1 MTISLASLIREARDR
16 QGNMTQGDL
25 GNLAGTSL
33 ENITSIENGRN
44 LQPKP
49 DIIAGMARALDLSI
63 VDIYAAITGTLNNFP
78 WDRVGELDLKDTEL
92 ELMFKQ
98 VDSML
103 AGEAKDRV
111 KAFIRFTIDEERRKL
126 RREAEDKR
134 RNNSKNVDDQI
145 PAIFKNITITETTRQ
160 AMRKELSAFF
170 AEEVEGNGQLKA
182 NEARL
187 AKLERMGKNLQRLY
201 VEEEI
206 SLADFKEHRA
216 QLEAERSRLRTTVD
230 GVRQNQHLIKADF
243 EVALELATQLD
254 FLYNNGNFDQR
265 RLLCETVLKRI
276 YVEDG
281 RITKTEFNAPFAII
295 ARANGSGTVPSGG
308 AEETISRTENVSCL
322 ELLGCKGK
330 V

>member
-1 MTISLASLIREARDR
+1 MTISLASLIREARAR

-49 DIIAGMARALDLSI
+49 DIIAGMAKALDLSI

-134 RNNSKNVDDQI
+134 RNK
-145 PAIFKNITITETTRQ
+145 
-160 AMRKELSAFF
+160 
-170 AEEVEGNGQLKA
+170 
-182 NEARL
+182 
-187 AKLERMGKNLQRLY
+187 
-201 VEEEI
+201 
-206 SLADFKEHRA
+206 
-216 QLEAERSRLRTTVD
+216 
-230 GVRQNQHLIKADF
+230 
-243 EVALELATQLD
+243 
-254 FLYNNGNFDQR
+254 
-265 RLLCETVLKRI
+265 
-276 YVEDG
+276 
-281 RITKTEFNAPFAII
+281 
-295 ARANGSGTVPSGG
+295 
-308 AEETISRTENVSCL
+308 
-322 ELLGCKGK
+322 
-330 V
+330 

>member
-1 MTISLASLIREARDR
+1 MTISLANLIREARAR

-49 DIIAGMARALDLSI
+49 DIIAGLARALDLNI

-103 AGEAKDRV
+103 VGEAKDRV

-134 RNNSKNVDDQI
+134 RNK
-145 PAIFKNITITETTRQ
+145 
-160 AMRKELSAFF
+160 
-170 AEEVEGNGQLKA
+170 
-182 NEARL
+182 
-187 AKLERMGKNLQRLY
+187 
-201 VEEEI
+201 
-206 SLADFKEHRA
+206 
-216 QLEAERSRLRTTVD
+216 
-230 GVRQNQHLIKADF
+230 
-243 EVALELATQLD
+243 
-254 FLYNNGNFDQR
+254 
-265 RLLCETVLKRI
+265 
-276 YVEDG
+276 
-281 RITKTEFNAPFAII
+281 
-295 ARANGSGTVPSGG
+295 
-308 AEETISRTENVSCL
+308 
-322 ELLGCKGK
+322 
-330 V
+330 

>member
-1 MTISLASLIREARDR
+1 MTISLASLIREARAR

-49 DIIAGMARALDLSI
+49 DIIAGLARALDLNI

-103 AGEAKDRV
+103 VGEAKDRV

-134 RNNSKNVDDQI
+134 RNK
-145 PAIFKNITITETTRQ
+145 
-160 AMRKELSAFF
+160 
-170 AEEVEGNGQLKA
+170 
-182 NEARL
+182 
-187 AKLERMGKNLQRLY
+187 
-201 VEEEI
+201 
-206 SLADFKEHRA
+206 
-216 QLEAERSRLRTTVD
+216 
-230 GVRQNQHLIKADF
+230 
-243 EVALELATQLD
+243 
-254 FLYNNGNFDQR
+254 
-265 RLLCETVLKRI
+265 
-276 YVEDG
+276 
-281 RITKTEFNAPFAII
+281 
-295 ARANGSGTVPSGG
+295 
-308 AEETISRTENVSCL
+308 
-322 ELLGCKGK
+322 
-330 V
+330 

>member
-1 MTISLASLIREARDR
+1 MTISLASLIREARAR

-49 DIIAGMARALDLSI
+49 DIIAGMAKALDLSI

-111 KAFIRFTIDEERRKL
+111 KSFIRFTIDEERRKL

-134 RNNSKNVDDQI
+134 RNK
-145 PAIFKNITITETTRQ
+145 
-160 AMRKELSAFF
+160 
-170 AEEVEGNGQLKA
+170 
-182 NEARL
+182 
-187 AKLERMGKNLQRLY
+187 
-201 VEEEI
+201 
-206 SLADFKEHRA
+206 
-216 QLEAERSRLRTTVD
+216 
-230 GVRQNQHLIKADF
+230 
-243 EVALELATQLD
+243 
-254 FLYNNGNFDQR
+254 
-265 RLLCETVLKRI
+265 
-276 YVEDG
+276 
-281 RITKTEFNAPFAII
+281 
-295 ARANGSGTVPSGG
+295 
-308 AEETISRTENVSCL
+308 
-322 ELLGCKGK
+322 
-330 V
+330 

>member
-1 MTISLASLIREARDR
+1 MTISLASLIREARAR

-126 RREAEDKR
+126 RHEAEDKR
-134 RNNSKNVDDQI
+134 RNK
-145 PAIFKNITITETTRQ
+145 
-160 AMRKELSAFF
+160 
-170 AEEVEGNGQLKA
+170 
-182 NEARL
+182 
-187 AKLERMGKNLQRLY
+187 
-201 VEEEI
+201 
-206 SLADFKEHRA
+206 
-216 QLEAERSRLRTTVD
+216 
-230 GVRQNQHLIKADF
+230 
-243 EVALELATQLD
+243 
-254 FLYNNGNFDQR
+254 
-265 RLLCETVLKRI
+265 
-276 YVEDG
+276 
-281 RITKTEFNAPFAII
+281 
-295 ARANGSGTVPSGG
+295 
-308 AEETISRTENVSCL
+308 
-322 ELLGCKGK
+322 
-330 V
+330 

>member
-1 MTISLASLIREARDR
+1 
-16 QGNMTQGDL
+16 MTQGDL

-103 AGEAKDRV
+103 AGEARDRV

-134 RNNSKNVDDQI
+134 RNK
-145 PAIFKNITITETTRQ
+145 
-160 AMRKELSAFF
+160 
-170 AEEVEGNGQLKA
+170 
-182 NEARL
+182 
-187 AKLERMGKNLQRLY
+187 
-201 VEEEI
+201 
-206 SLADFKEHRA
+206 
-216 QLEAERSRLRTTVD
+216 
-230 GVRQNQHLIKADF
+230 
-243 EVALELATQLD
+243 
-254 FLYNNGNFDQR
+254 
-265 RLLCETVLKRI
+265 
-276 YVEDG
+276 
-281 RITKTEFNAPFAII
+281 
-295 ARANGSGTVPSGG
+295 
-308 AEETISRTENVSCL
+308 
-322 ELLGCKGK
+322 
-330 V
+330 